1 MEQSF
6 VKTKIGPDE
15 KCLYN
20 TCLCWFWRRVKVGW
34 AINVFSRRSLESNL
48 KGKAHIRPKLWR
60 VPKVLACSEKWSILA
75 FGVRAQEFRMQ
86 HVPAMSPNRFLTR
99 ATVWKI
105 IVCCFW
111 LTLAKSAAW
120 LFAHIEHCCYHWWP
134 IFLCAETLSW
144 FACRKN
150 IRQWRLSCRGWWTW
164 RLQLWEF
171 PNLCLYRT
179 RIGVTEGTLGRLP
192 ARDRSGKSPKKHQ
205 KSLLAGHKDQ
215 EPAPCLTLENAVL
228 RNVLKSFVI
237 FCKVLFRRPAE
248 GPALFCLTRS
258 NGPLHALRNRLTLP
272 FSGCLICSRCLVT
285 SVVTDFLGI

>member
-1 MEQSF
+1 MWINHDIYNTKLRSSNTFDTSIICAWGGKSIPAPKKFHRSALAANLTDERLMEQSF
-6 VKTKIGPDE
+6 VKTKIGSDE
-15 KCLYN
+15 KYFHYIR
-20 TCLCWFWRRVKVGW
+20 LCWFWRRVKVGW

-120 LFAHIEHCCYHWWP
+120 LFAHIEHCCYEWCP
-134 IFLCAETLSW
+134 IFLCAETSWW
-144 FACRKN
+144 FAWRKN
-150 IRQWRLSCRGWWTW
+150 HETMAPELSRMMDMKITIVGIPQPLLIQNQDWGDWGHPWPPACQGPIREKPQKA
-164 RLQLWEF
+164 
-171 PNLCLYRT
+171 PK
-179 RIGVTEGTLGRLP
+179 VPPEG
-192 ARDRSGKSPKKHQ
+192 HQ
-205 KSLLAGHKDQ
+205 DQ

-228 RNVLKSFVI
+228 RNVV
-237 FCKVLFRRPAE
+237 
-248 GPALFCLTRS
+248 
-258 NGPLHALRNRLTLP
+258 
-272 FSGCLICSRCLVT
+272 
-285 SVVTDFLGI
+285 